1 MNDAV
6 VTIYFM
12 IMVITGLLVIVTMAG
27 SYHD

>member
-6 VTIYFM
+6 VTIYLMVM
-12 IMVITGLLVIVTMAG
+12 IITGLLVIVTMAG

>member
-6 VTIYFM
+6 VTVYFM
-12 IMVITGLLVIVTMAG
+12 IMIITGLLVIVTMAG